1 MNMARRLDTRQQ
13 WSSSNNISQ
22 SGNNKNTQLTFTK
35 VVEILVEDFIGPLL
49 CFGQNCRGNVKS
61 KRHHPYGTNR
71 AFSRKAK
78 SLMSDEENSTAS
90 TDVDSYYEEESM
102 DTRDYDP
109 TAPLVRQRR
118 ERIVCDD
125 SSINDEL
132 TDFQALTS
140 LRRSSDPEEEDDP
153 RDVVYP
159 INLEDPLLEH
169 EELRKE
175 LQTIRAQS
183 SRLQSENTNLRRL
196 YETSK
201 LSHNVQETVNQRL
214 KVKNNLLHQEGQ
226 TLQQEL
232 EEMKG
237 RIEILRLEQ
246 LIMEEQMVR

>member
-1 MNMARRLDTRQQ
+1 MNTRSLSQ
-13 WSSSNNISQ
+13 SSNNRP
-22 SGNNKNTQLTFTK
+22 TQLTFTK

-49 CFGQNCRGNVKS
+49 CFSRNDRNTDKVKV
-61 KRHHPYGTNR
+61 HHPHGLNR

-78 SLMSDEENSTAS
+78 SLLTEEESSTAS
-90 TDVDSYYEEESM
+90 TDVDSYYESV

-109 TAPLVRQRR
+109 AAQGRQR
-118 ERIVCDD
+118 ERIACDD

-140 LRRSSDPEEEDDP
+140 FKRSDLQEDDH
-153 RDVVYP
+153 RDTLVVP
-159 INLEDPLLEH
+159 IDLQDPLLEH

-175 LQTIRAQS
+175 LRIIREQS
-183 SRLQSENTNLRRL
+183 SRLRSENTNLRRL

-214 KVKNNLLHQEGQ
+214 KAKNHILHQEGQ

-237 RIEILRLEQ
+237 HIESLRHEQ
-246 LIMEEQMVR
+246 RIMEAQMER

>member
-71 AFSRKAK
+71 TFSRKAK
-78 SLMSDEENSTAS
+78 SLMSDEEGSTAS
-90 TDVDSYYEEESM
+90 TDVDSYYEEESV

-132 TDFQALTS
+132 TDPFGRDMSDFPAHVIC
-140 LRRSSDPEEEDDP
+140 RRLHSD
-153 RDVVYP
+153 
-159 INLEDPLLEH
+159 
-169 EELRKE
+169 
-175 LQTIRAQS
+175 
-183 SRLQSENTNLRRL
+183 LQSFVEMGDNLPDWIDTL
-196 YETSK
+196 D
-201 LSHNVQETVNQRL
+201 L
-214 KVKNNLLHQEGQ
+214 KK
-226 TLQQEL
+226 
-232 EEMKG
+232 EEA
-237 RIEILRLEQ
+237 
-246 LIMEEQMVR
+246 